1 MKPLLLVTKQGV
13 FGSLQDKGRFGYRA
27 FGIPLSGPMDHR
39 SFNAAQRILHHHHD
53 ETSFEMFVG
62 GFEFEALADC
72 VYVLTGG
79 HGTCLVNQVPIEM
92 WKTFHLTR
100 GDRLSIKSVHQGSIV
115 YLTPLGGFHTT
126 DELGSQSYLPL
137 GNLGTRIT
145 KGSIL
150 YGQVSSSL
158 KYNRGLYPSY
168 RPHFDSSIT
177 ARLFKGPHFHLF
189 TEKSQQQFLQNPFQF
204 IGGNRMGYYIKGP
217 ALQLQ
222 EMKDILS
229 EATQFGTIQVP
240 QSGDPIILMAD
251 AQTVGGYPIIATVHE
266 EDLHKVAQMRMFNT
280 IHFVLEET

>member
-1 MKPLLLVTKQGV
+1 
-13 FGSLQDKGRFGYRA
+13 
-27 FGIPLSGPMDHR
+27 
-39 SFNAAQRILHHHHD
+39 
-53 ETSFEMFVG
+53 
-62 GFEFEALADC
+62 
-72 VYVLTGG
+72 
-79 HGTCLVNQVPIEM
+79 M

-100 GDRLSIKSVHQGSIV
+100 GDRLAIKGVHQGSIV
-115 YLTPLGGFHTT
+115 YLTPLGGFRTN
-126 DELGSQSYLPL
+126 DELGSQSCLPL

-158 KYNRGLYPSY
+158 KYNRGLYAPY
-168 RPHFDSSIT
+168 RPNFDSSIT
-177 ARLFKGPHFHLF
+177 VRLFKGPHFHLF

-280 IHFVLEET
+280 IHFVLEEA